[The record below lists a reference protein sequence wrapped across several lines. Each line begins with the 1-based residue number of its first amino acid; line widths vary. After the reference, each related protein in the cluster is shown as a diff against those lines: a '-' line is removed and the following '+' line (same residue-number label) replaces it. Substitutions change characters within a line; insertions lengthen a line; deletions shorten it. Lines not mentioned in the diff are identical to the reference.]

1 MKTMEKS
8 EECEF
13 SIIIPTYNVEKYIG
27 SCIESVLQQSFS
39 DFEILII
46 NDGSTDGTLAVAE
59 SFAERDS
66 RIRFFSKENAG
77 LSHTR
82 NYGIDRAIGR
92 YIYFLDSDDLLE
104 KDALF
109 NVEKQIRSNPDADI
123 IATRYRVMDDK
134 TGCKENAN
142 GFPERVLLDGA
153 EMSAAEQY
161 ASCFLYDDISTMA
174 QLYVVRRE
182 YLHAIGLR
190 FCEGILHEDEL
201 WTPQLFLNAS
211 KIAYCKESCYLYR
224 VNRAGAITSAF
235 SDKHYKDRLFVMD
248 QLKVLADNAKDTE
261 VCKAYRERIACL
273 YARFIQDIDGIC
285 DKREILAGLFDRRY
299 YLKDVMQ
306 RKYRAL
312 YFAVAL
318 LGVKNALKLFSL
330 LMHIRG
336 AL

>member
-1 MKTMEKS
+1 MKKAEK
-8 EECEF
+8 CEF
-13 SIIIPTYNVEKYIG
+13 SIIVPAYNVEKYIG
-27 SCIESVLQQSFS
+27 ACTESILRQSFS
-39 DFEILII
+39 DFEVLII
-46 NDGSTDGTLAVAE
+46 DDGSTDGTLAVAE
-59 SFAERDS
+59 SFAEKDS

-82 NYGIDRAIGR
+82 NYGIDRAVGR

-109 NVEKQIRSNPDADI
+109 NVEKQIRSNPDVDI

-142 GFPERVLLDGA
+142 GFPEKALSEGA
-153 EMSAAEQY
+153 KMNAAEQY
-161 ASCFLYDDISTMA
+161 AACFLYDDISTMA

-224 VNRAGAITSAF
+224 VNRTGAITSVF

-248 QLKVLADNAKDTE
+248 RLHELADAAENAA
-261 VCKAYRERIACL
+261 VGRAYRERIACL
-273 YARFIQDIDGIC
+273 YAGFIQNIAEVC
-285 DKREILAGLFDRRY
+285 DRKEILSGLSDRRY
-299 YLKDVMQ
+299 YLKDAGQ
-306 RKYRAL
+306 RKYRFL
-312 YFAVAL
+312 YFAVVL
-318 LGVKNALKLFSL
+318 LGVRNALKLFSL
-330 LMHIRG
+330 LMHMRG

>member
-1 MKTMEKS
+1 MERS
-8 EECEF
+8 ETCEF
-13 SIIIPTYNVEKYIG
+13 SIIIPAYNVEKYIG
-27 SCIESVLQQSFS
+27 SCIESILRQSFS

-46 NDGSTDGTLAVAE
+46 NDGSTDGTLAAAE
-59 SFAERDS
+59 SFAEKDS
-66 RIRFFSKENAG
+66 RIRVFSKNNAG

-82 NYGIDRAIGR
+82 NYGIERAVGKFL
-92 YIYFLDSDDLLE
+92 YFVDSDDLLE
-104 KDALF
+104 KDALSDI
-109 NVEKQIRSNPDADI
+109 EKQIRSNPDADI
-123 IATRYRVMDDK
+123 IATRYRILDDK
-134 TGCKENAN
+134 TGSRESVN
-142 GFPERVLLDGA
+142 GFPEMVLSDGA

-161 ASCFLYDDISTMA
+161 AACFLYDDISTMA

-182 YLHAIGLR
+182 YLYARGLR
-190 FCEGILHEDEL
+190 FYEGILHEDEL
-201 WTPQLFLNAS
+201 WTPQIFLNAR
-211 KIAYCKESCYLYR
+211 KIAYCRESCYLYR

-235 SDKHYKDRLFVMD
+235 SDKHYNDRLFVMD
-248 QLKVLADNAKDTE
+248 QLKMLADDAKDTE
-261 VCKAYRERIACL
+261 VRKAYQERIACL

-285 DKREILAGLFDRRY
+285 DKREILAGLSDRRY

-330 LMHIRG
+330 LMHMRG